1 MRLALASAGAFFLP
15 LAIWAGVDR
24 SQDDLLYDEIAQRW
38 LRRNE
43 IQEPRGWREL
53 LEQRFAHLALG
64 VFDVYVPVAALRE
77 GKAVKDLGLA
87 LAALLDTH
95 AGWSAWVEGTQPRV
109 QAEES
114 LARWLRNLSPKLFT
128 GKTTAGSDL
137 AELAAEAE
145 VRAALDQY
153 RSSFRAGKRLGVERE
168 LAGVP
173 LVIFPRRSEFVEFT
187 CVAGA
192 LDPNLKPSAWNGGL
206 TTWLEYQACET
217 RFLTLEYSD
226 SETGRNFE
234 QGVSVGERNPAAL
247 SELVTQVASRALLL
261 RVYADGLD
269 PALGSGMANALVI
282 DLYGELDTRIDGDV
296 RSRSSQGRSV
306 FVPGGNPD
314 GGTLPATSA
323 ENRWRGTKGKD
334 HFVGILSTVQKQSG
348 KKASSKAEK
357 LTRFELVSDDGGG
370 KELVSAPFLGANA
383 VKPSDR
389 FWPDY
394 LELVRC
400 YGVAFLHWLR
410 LEGAGKPAESGQR
423 FGEFLRALGK
433 GVKTE
438 DLPRTLQ
445 EIYGQPLSASNPDE
459 LFAQPTL
466 EGRFLAWLA
475 KGG

>member
-1 MRLALASAGAFFLP
+1 MLPFALSAGS
-15 LAIWAGVDR
+15 DR

-43 IQEPRGWREL
+43 IQEPHGWREL
-53 LEQRFAHLALG
+53 LEQRFAHLAVG
-64 VFDVYVPVAALRE
+64 VFDVYLPVAALRE
-77 GKAVKDLGLA
+77 GKAMKDAGLA
-87 LAALLDTH
+87 LAALLDTQ
-95 AGWSAWVEGTQPRV
+95 AGWSAWVEGTQAKV
-109 QAEES
+109 QGEEA
-114 LARWLRNLSPKLFT
+114 LTRWLRSLAPKQFT
-128 GKTTAGSDL
+128 GRATAGADL
-137 AELAAEAE
+137 AELAAEPE
-145 VRAALDQY
+145 IRAALDQCRVEY
-153 RSSFRAGKRLGVERE
+153 RAGKPLGVEHE

-173 LVIFPRRSEFVEFT
+173 LVVFPRRSEFVEFT

-192 LDPNLKPSAWNGGL
+192 LDPNLKASAWSEGL
-206 TTWLEYQACET
+206 TTWLEYQACDV
-217 RFLTLEYSD
+217 RFVTLEYSA
-226 SETGRNFE
+226 SEASRNFE
-234 QGVSVGERNPAAL
+234 QGVSVGDRNPAAL
-247 SELVTQVASRALLL
+247 SQLVTQVASRALLL

-334 HFVGILSTVQKQSG
+334 HFVGILATVQKQSG
-348 KKASSKAEK
+348 KKVAGKADK
-357 LTRFELVSDDGGG
+357 LTRFELVSDEGGG
-370 KELVSAPFLGANA
+370 KEMVNAPFLGASA
-383 VKPSDR
+383 VKPSAP
-389 FWPDY
+389 FLPDY

-410 LEGAGKPAESGQR
+410 LEGAGKPAESSAR

-433 GVKTE
+433 GVK
-438 DLPRTLQ
+438 RALQ
-445 EIYGQPLSASNPDE
+445 ELYSQPLSAASAEE